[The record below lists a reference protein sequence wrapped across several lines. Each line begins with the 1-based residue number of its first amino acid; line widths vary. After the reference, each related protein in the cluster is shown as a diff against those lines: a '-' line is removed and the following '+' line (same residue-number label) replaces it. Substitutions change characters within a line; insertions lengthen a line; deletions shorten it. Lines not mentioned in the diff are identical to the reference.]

1 MSRIPGRNTSP
12 EVLVRS
18 LLHRRGYRFRLHRKD
33 LPGTPD
39 IVLPMYATVIF
50 VNGCFWHRHRGC
62 KFAYSPK
69 SNSEFWKKKFMANVA
84 RDRRVRRELQELGWK
99 VLYVWECELR
109 KPERV
114 AHELLHV
121 IGQAKGGRH

>member
-1 MSRIPGRNTSP
+1 MSRIPGKNTSP

-18 LLHRRGYRFRLHRKD
+18 ILHRRGYRFRLHRKD

-69 SNSEFWKKKFMANVA
+69 SNSEFWRKKFRGNVA
-84 RDRRVRRELQELGWK
+84 RDRRVKRELQEMGWK

-109 KPERV
+109 KPERL
-114 AHELLHV
+114 ARELLHA
-121 IGQAKGGRH
+121 IGQAKDRRH

>member
-69 SNSEFWKKKFMANVA
+69 SNSRFWRKKFRANVA
-84 RDRRVRRELQELGWK
+84 RDRRVKRELQEMGWK

-114 AHELLHV
+114 AHELFHA
-121 IGQAKGGRH
+121 IGQARKRRH